1 MNKKEKTVDF
11 SKVPRWML
19 VWGFLGFMSVGGW
32 ALKGAFA
39 DLDSTKE
46 RSLRT
51 EQTVESLTEIVGEI
65 KAKQT
70 SFEAKYD
77 RNQEENQRVFRQIL
91 AAVKS

>member
-1 MNKKEKTVDF
+1 VDLEKL
-11 SKVPRWML
+11 PRWAL
-19 VWGFLGFMSVGGW
+19 VAGMIGFLSLGG
-32 ALKGAFA
+32 LMLRGAFA
-39 DLDSTKE
+39 DLDETKA

-51 EQTVESLTEIVGEI
+51 EQTTEGLVETIEEI
-65 KAKQT
+65 KSKQS